1 MAFAARRTEP
11 DSLERDSESPEQA
24 IETRLVASAI
34 RRAQAGDCEALGFL
48 YTRFAE
54 NVYGYVRSIVQDHD
68 DAEDVT
74 QQVFAKLIRV
84 IGKYEQR
91 EVPFLA
97 WILRVARNLAIDHIR
112 ARRLVPVGDVMAI
125 DLGPDRFQSA
135 GRGTD
140 DLQDALS
147 TLPPDQREVLIL
159 RHFVGLSP
167 TEIAV
172 RLERSES
179 SIHGLHHRGRRALQA
194 ELRTRDAAP
203 STWQEPV
210 APRTRITDRA
220 ATTQGPIDLPGST
233 VNQDSPG

>member
-1 MAFAARRTEP
+1 MALGAGRAGP
-11 DSLERDSESPEQA
+11 DSPEEDPETREQA
-24 IETRLVASAI
+24 IETRLVACAI
-34 RRAQAGDCEALGFL
+34 KGAQSGDCQALGFL

-112 ARRLVPVGDVMAI
+112 GRRLIPVGDVMAI
-125 DLGPDRFQSA
+125 DIGPDRFQCA

-140 DLQDALS
+140 DLQEALS
-147 TLPPDQREVLIL
+147 ALPQDQREVLIL

-167 TEIAV
+167 TEIAI

-194 ELRTRDAAP
+194 ELRTRGAAP
-203 STWQEPV
+203 STWQGHI
-210 APRTRITDRA
+210 APRSRITGRG
-220 ATTQGPIDLPGST
+220 ATTRGPAEFPGST
-233 VNQDSPG
+233 VNQDLSG